1 MGRFHRQEGRIVD
14 RLVTFPLKK
23 MVEHI
28 PSEENK
34 RIVETSAG
42 LGLPH
47 EQIGALIGIDDK
59 TLRKHYRIELNV
71 GKAKASAQIAKTL
84 FSKAQGG
91 DTTALIWWTKAQMRW
106 AETQKQEITGA
117 DGAPLVVSWKK

>member
-1 MGRFHRQEGRIVD
+1 MSH
-14 RLVTFPLKK
+14 
-23 MVEHI
+23 EHI
-28 PSEENK
+28 ATEENK
-34 RIVETSAG
+34 RLVETSAG

-59 TLRKHYRIELNV
+59 TLRKHYRTELDL

-84 FSKAQGG
+84 FNKAQSG

-106 AETQKQEITGA
+106 AETQKQELSGPNGSA
-117 DGAPLVVSWKK
+117 QQHVVTWKK

>member
-1 MGRFHRQEGRIVD
+1 
-14 RLVTFPLKK
+14 

-28 PSEENK
+28 PSAENK
-34 RIVETSAG
+34 RLVETSAG

-59 TLRKHYRIELNV
+59 TLRKHYRTELDV

-84 FSKAQGG
+84 FNKAQGG

-117 DGAPLVVSWKK
+117 DGGAQIHQVTWQK

>member
-1 MGRFHRQEGRIVD
+1 MI
-14 RLVTFPLKK
+14 
-23 MVEHI
+23 EHI
-28 PSEENK
+28 PSTENK
-34 RIVETSAG
+34 RLVETSAG

-59 TLRKHYRIELNV
+59 TLRKHYRTELDV

-84 FSKAQGG
+84 FNKAQGG

-117 DGAPLVVSWKK
+117 DGGAQIHQVTWQK

>member
-1 MGRFHRQEGRIVD
+1 MI
-14 RLVTFPLKK
+14 
-23 MVEHI
+23 EHI
-28 PSEENK
+28 PSDESK
-34 RIVETSAG
+34 RLVETSAG

-59 TLRKHYRIELNV
+59 TLRKHYRTELDL

-84 FSKAQGG
+84 FNKAQGG

-106 AETQKQEITGA
+106 AETQKQEVSGP
-117 DGAPLVVSWKK
+117 DGSAQQHVVTWQK

>member
-1 MGRFHRQEGRIVD
+1 MI
-14 RLVTFPLKK
+14 
-23 MVEHI
+23 EHK
-28 PSEENK
+28 PTDENK
-34 RIVETSAG
+34 RLVETSAG

-59 TLRKHYRIELNV
+59 TLRKHYRQELDV

-84 FSKAQGG
+84 FNKAQSG

-106 AETQKQEITGA
+106 AETQKQEITGQ
-117 DGAPLVVSWKK
+117 DGAPIVISWKK